1 MQVFCRKCPALHP
14 TATSPSLLAGEPW
27 RSAQSRVICPRARLL
42 MAVSVSGLPAG
53 SPQALL
59 LSLRGSAFTPALEGK
74 GSPAVFSRPRMRW
87 GVCLC
92 AEWTGCVVEIR

>member
-1 MQVFCRKCPALHP
+1 
-14 TATSPSLLAGEPW
+14 
-27 RSAQSRVICPRARLL
+27 

-87 GVCLC
+87 GICLC